1 MAGRVLKSGTKSRA
15 ATMAWF
21 IVSVVLM
28 LGAANA
34 IWKIPKPLLIVSG
47 AFFLTWVIAFWFLS
61 RHRRWSA
68 FGVIARTF
76 VTWIT
81 VTTSLLFWVYR
92 WDRAGWIWSTIS
104 GYNLTMN
111 EEYPDAVH
119 LEVNEFVRQNP
130 IFKSDANNPAGLI
143 LPAGEYHFD
152 RTIVLPRDVFLTIAP
167 GATLRFG
174 VGCSL
179 ISYGA
184 IIASGTAD
192 RPIVFAAQNKWRKWG
207 VVGVASDDSS
217 VFDHTIFENGRQAL
231 INGVEFTGCLSVIG
245 GRVAITNSRFLNL
258 FGKDAVNV
266 RQGRVLIK
274 DNLFKNTFN
283 DGLDLDG
290 GTGEVSRNRFVN
302 CGDEG
307 IDLSENENLSVY
319 DNQIFDS
326 RGGRLAAEQNLD
338 QIKLQNTLGHLE
350 I

>member
-1 MAGRVLKSGTKSRA
+1 LKNVTKSRA
-15 ATMAWF
+15 ATMAGF
-21 IVSVVLM
+21 MVIVILT
-28 LGAANA
+28 LGAANE

-47 AFFLTWVIAFWFLS
+47 AFFLTWVIVFWFLS

-68 FGVIARTF
+68 IGIIVRTV
-76 VTWIT
+76 VTW
-81 VTTSLLFWVYR
+81 VAATSSFLFWVYQ

-104 GYNLTMN
+104 GYNLTMS
-111 EEYPDAVH
+111 EDYPDAIH
-119 LEVNEFVRQNP
+119 LDVNEFVRQNP
-130 IFKSDANNPAGLI
+130 DFKIDANKPSALI

-152 RTIVLPRDVFLTIAP
+152 RTTVFPRDVSLTIAP

-184 IIASGTAD
+184 IIACGTED
-192 RPIVFAAQNKWRKWG
+192 KPIVFGAHNKWRKWG
-207 VVGVASDDSS
+207 VVGVASDESS

-231 INGVEFTGCLSVIG
+231 VNGVEFTGCLSVVE
-245 GRVAITNSRFLNL
+245 GRVAIINSRFSNL

-266 RQGRVLIK
+266 RQGKVLIK
-274 DNLFKNTFN
+274 DNLFENTFN

-290 GTGEVSRNRFVN
+290 GSGEVSRNRFVN

-307 IDLSENENLSVY
+307 IDLSDNENLSVY

-326 RGGRLAAEQNLD
+326 RGGRLAAEKNVE
-338 QIKLQNTLGHLE
+338 QIKQQNTLGHLE